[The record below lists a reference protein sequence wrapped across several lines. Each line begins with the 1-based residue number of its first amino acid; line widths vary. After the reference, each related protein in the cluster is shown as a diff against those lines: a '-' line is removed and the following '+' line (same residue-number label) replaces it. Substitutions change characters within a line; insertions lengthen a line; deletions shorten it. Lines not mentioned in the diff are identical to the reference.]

1 MSWSSWTSPVKL
13 SALVEFQAAAGEEQS
28 LLPMVHFGLMQ
39 VLSVV
44 ERKIGAPRY
53 ISAFSIAWVSS
64 ISVITSSRKLPG
76 RVCCACRGDASG
88 LKCWEVES
96 KTGQGQK
103 LLWMERLGTGEC
115 CVCSRASQNM
125 HSVLGSDN

>member
-1 MSWSSWTSPVKL
+1 MSWCSWTNPVKL

-28 LLPMVHFGLMQ
+28 LMPTVHFGLLQ

-44 ERKIGAPRY
+44 ERKIGALRY

-76 RVCCACRGDASG
+76 RVCCAC
-88 LKCWEVES
+88 
-96 KTGQGQK
+96 
-103 LLWMERLGTGEC
+103 
-115 CVCSRASQNM
+115 
-125 HSVLGSDN
+125 